1 MTVDLEHFQPSF
13 GTAVHLNVR
22 CLVGLHGSV
31 PDDDLDEAFS
41 AALEDAGD
49 ELDLLHYALGADE
62 TDRVQF
68 LVGSQSLKP
77 NASQVTLITLY
88 ESDESQPSHL
98 VKQSF
103 VHPNGEVI
111 GLVALA
117 ARPDWFVSVYSTY
130 SADRP
135 ELRTG
140 ARVWRLPPATLADG
154 LSASPPNTVSVGLN
168 DAVSEPAN
176 SSSSALEYV
185 TTLPLDRYCGIRK
198 IVSHPSTSCAD
209 LACVVGP
216 PVDTSLYATSHLV
229 ILQAPSKS
237 GSGDYQVACSAQLC
251 LPPSS
256 QVFTSYLK
264 TNLSHLFKT
273 LHSNGQVAVTSPPNA
288 VRWSS
293 YQQAGQLAVAFESGV
308 LGWDVRSMKP
318 CFWLEAA
325 HWPCV
330 RDLDFNPHRPNLL
343 ATGGD
348 DGCIRLWDLRY
359 LKSKLCP
366 TNRPESFRSSDTTKW
381 FPGMF
386 DSSESSTEPLYS
398 VQAHSHWVCFYLLVK
413 TLIVFLYKYTVVSS
427 IASSSFTCIKWLIC
441 I

>member
-31 PDDDLDEAFS
+31 QDDDLDEAFS
-41 AALEDAGD
+41 AVLEDAGD

-62 TDRVQF
+62 ADRVQF

-98 VKQSF
+98 VKQAF

-185 TTLPLDRYCGIRK
+185 TTLPLDRYCGIRNFSK
-198 IVSHPSTSCAD
+198 RTASKLVQPIILIFGNSAD
-209 LACVVGP
+209 RPELRTGARVWR
-216 PVDTSLYATSHLV
+216 
-229 ILQAPSKS
+229 
-237 GSGDYQVACSAQLC
+237 
-251 LPPSS
+251 LPPA
-256 QVFTSYLK
+256 TLADG
-264 TNLSHLFKT
+264 LS
-273 LHSNGQVAVTSPPNA
+273 ASPPNTVSVGLNDA
-288 VRWSS
+288 V
-293 YQQAGQLAVAFESGV
+293 
-308 LGWDVRSMKP
+308 
-318 CFWLEAA
+318 
-325 HWPCV
+325 
-330 RDLDFNPHRPNLL
+330 
-343 ATGGD
+343 
-348 DGCIRLWDLRY
+348 
-359 LKSKLCP
+359 
-366 TNRPESFRSSDTTKW
+366 
-381 FPGMF
+381 
-386 DSSESSTEPLYS
+386 SEP
-398 VQAHSHWVCFYLLVK
+398 AN
-413 TLIVFLYKYTVVSS
+413 
-427 IASSSFTCIKWLIC
+427 SSSSALEYVTTLPLDRYCGIRK
-441 I
+441 